1 MKIEYKHEGGDS
13 FTMTISSLSGVE
25 LDAIRILLITAAQYG
40 NRIDVEQLS
49 LQYLIES
56 DLFEVTKDGD

>member
-1 MKIEYKHEGGDS
+1 MKIEYKHDGGDS
-13 FTMTISSLSGVE
+13 FTMTISALSGAE

-40 NRIDVEQLS
+40 NRIDVEPLS
-49 LQYLIES
+49 LQHLTES